1 MILKSKKEVTWVP
14 CICLL
19 SYMKK
24 DELAS
29 QQVLLPC
36 LAILEPPYGGHNVC
50 TKGQIKPKS
59 RLGHRRFSQKT
70 NGQI

>member
-24 DELAS
+24 DELA
-29 QQVLLPC
+29 
-36 LAILEPPYGGHNVC
+36 
-50 TKGQIKPKS
+50 TTM
-59 RLGHRRFSQKT
+59 LGHTETSLWRP
-70 NGQI
+70 